1 MKTRFLLSIF
11 LIMLAVIST
20 SLAYR
25 PAYAYFDRLSSSAQE
40 TLTIGE
46 WGIVNN
52 LRKIIFGQESLNDY
66 QRTGNWTE
74 DENGFQSNFGLLFIP
89 NDYTSYRVTLVA
101 QLDYLGDE
109 ATYGG
114 FGLLFETSLDGNQD
128 TGFALQFDR
137 GLLGVAIRPRIN
149 GGEQGTIALVRNADN
164 PVIPISRRDDF
175 WVQEQKI
182 ILEVFQASETKKLI
196 NVFLD
201 EVLILENFIIDSSLE
216 ESYLGLRA
224 WGRPTEF
231 RSLLVEELNSP
242 IESFDPNRVYQ
253 KGEIVLFED
262 QLWLRDSD
270 ASNTIPPGTNRPNRN
285 FWKPLD

>member
-1 MKTRFLLSIF
+1 
-11 LIMLAVIST
+11 MLAVIST

-149 GGEQGTIALVRNADN
+149 GGEQGTIVLVRNADN

-270 ASNTIPPGTNRPNRN
+270 TSNTIPPGTNRPNRN